1 MYTEWREKEIWNDGY
16 NKRFDELKEYFEKIS
31 LLAIAGNTE
40 EIRNI
45 CETILDYGEYNE

>member
-1 MYTEWREKEIWNDGY
+1 MSSNDTEIWNAGY
-16 NKRFDELKEYFEKIS
+16 NARFSELKEYFEKIV

-45 CETILDYGEYNE
+45 CENILDYGEYNE